1 MRKSRHKASTSTR
14 LLRIGVGAAGT
25 FPRVRRPA
33 RKGNKKHPDRKGRS
47 KINFTNRWHDP
58 VEKTHTTQNYT
69 HTHTPHTCTTHTT
82 CILHTPCT
90 HHTHTHTC
98 ITRILHL
105 PRTHHTHDTHTHTT
119 DTPLHIDTHSHIT
132 YTTHTSHTHTKH
144 IHMNLNTRS
153 QDTRSIHESQFCFC
167 TLVMNKAKVKPRTQ
181 FPSQ

>member
-1 MRKSRHKASTSTR
+1 MWSWHPLQREWGHICLVPKAPVHGGGVQRR
-14 LLRIGVGAAGT
+14 LA
-25 FPRVRRPA
+25 
-33 RKGNKKHPDRKGRS
+33 KRS
-47 KINFTNRWHDP
+47 L
-58 VEKTHTTQNYT
+58 E
-69 HTHTPHTCTTHTT
+69 
-82 CILHTPCT
+82 LSL
-90 HHTHTHTC
+90 HTHTHTC